1 MKQTKLTRRT
11 AMRLTGAGLLSGLAF
26 SQPALG
32 RLNPGIDY
40 REVREIQSIAPHT
53 KQVTEVFFYGC
64 PHCYNLQDSLYNWL
78 ETKPS
83 NVNFE
88 RMPAVLNNQSWIF
101 MARVYYAADDLG
113 ISEQSNRPFFDALHR
128 DRLPLTSL
136 GAIAE
141 FHSQFGVTAD
151 QFVQSFNSFKV
162 DQAVRRAQRRTQAY
176 GIDGVPSIIING
188 RYLTDLTLSGG
199 HQPLWQNVNALLN
212 LET

>member
-1 MKQTKLTRRT
+1 MKQTKLTRRQ
-11 AMRLTGAGLLSGLAF
+11 AVRLTGAGLLSGLAF
-26 SQPALG
+26 SKPALA

-40 REVREIQSIAPHT
+40 REVREIQSIAPHS

-64 PHCYNLQDSLYNWL
+64 PHCYNLQESLYNWL
-78 ETKPS
+78 ETKP
-83 NVNFE
+83 NHVNFE

-101 MARVYYAADDLG
+101 MARVYYAADDLD

-136 GAIAE
+136 GTIAE
-141 FHSQFGVTAD
+141 FHSQFGVTSE
-151 QFVQSFNSFKV
+151 QFIQSFNSFKV

-176 GIDGVPSIIING
+176 GIDGVPSLIING

-199 HQPLWQNVNALLN
+199 HQPLWQNVNTLLN
-212 LET
+212 LEA